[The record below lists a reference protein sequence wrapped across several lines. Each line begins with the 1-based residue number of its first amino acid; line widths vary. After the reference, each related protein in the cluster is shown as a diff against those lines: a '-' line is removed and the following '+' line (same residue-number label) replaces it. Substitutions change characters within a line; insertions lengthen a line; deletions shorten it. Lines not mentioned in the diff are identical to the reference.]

1 MKDHSGGAE
10 MEPVKGVVCAQPPAR
25 CGGFR
30 ERTLMAFA
38 FISCVCGGEG
48 LAKEQTLGADATPK
62 PGVDSPA
69 FFALPAVVDEPRAF
83 SARAIPVD
91 APRAFS
97 MTAAPIEEPQT
108 FSATEFRRRRQGFS
122 AADLGKHETS
132 IIDAPMLDTSV
143 ARQWRESKSQDR
155 VRLLTLW
162 RSSVSSVSLQ
172 AGKHGMPSL
181 QWSTPWMHR
190 DVAARGLF
198 DRLVTLSP
206 RTGSGSRGVVPRQTG
221 AFAAGKP
228 ADLSAS
234 LNTK

>member
-1 MKDHSGGAE
+1 

-38 FISCVCGGEG
+38 FISCVCGGEV

-83 SARAIPVD
+83 S
-91 APRAFS
+91 

-108 FSATEFRRRRQGFS
+108 FSATEFRPRRQGFS
-122 AADLGKHETS
+122 GADLGKHETS

-190 DVAARGLF
+190 DVASRGLF